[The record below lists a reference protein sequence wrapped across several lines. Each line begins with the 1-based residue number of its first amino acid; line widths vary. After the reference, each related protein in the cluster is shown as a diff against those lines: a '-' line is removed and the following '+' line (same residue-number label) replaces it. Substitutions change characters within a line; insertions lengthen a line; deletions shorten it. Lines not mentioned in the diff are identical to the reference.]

1 LMFCILFRS
10 ECEVLNE
17 TSFIGHIMPTL
28 LVRYGEIGLKSE
40 SVRRRFEQQLIKDIK
55 QRHVLAK
62 TQCIVT
68 QMRGR
73 LFVDSD
79 DWRKSCEILSRTFGV
94 VSFSPV
100 TTAPSDLE
108 TLIKASV
115 EYAEPLMFD
124 GASFAV
130 RARRSGNHPYTSQ
143 KVAEGVGEA
152 VLKAYGGKGVK
163 VSLDEP
169 DIEIHVEVREKTA
182 YMFSLVLPGPGG
194 MPLGT
199 QGKILSVVDTER
211 GLASTWLMMKRGCSV
226 LVMAENED
234 DIAPLRSWYPNLRA
248 IAAEDDLLAAA
259 DSNQCM
265 GVAVPYGLGDLAG
278 SRIIKGNLPVFYPLI
293 GMNEEDTKGLL
304 KRIRA

>member
-1 LMFCILFRS
+1 
-10 ECEVLNE
+10 
-17 TSFIGHIMPTL
+17 MPTL

-55 QRHVLAK
+55 QRHVLAN

-79 DWRKSCEILSRTFGV
+79 DWKKTCEILSRTFGV

-100 TTAPSDLE
+100 MAAPSDLGS
-108 TLIKASV
+108 LIKASV

-182 YMFSLVLPGPGG
+182 YMFSLILPGPGG

-199 QGKILSVVDTER
+199 QGKILSMIETER

-226 LVMAENED
+226 LVMAKNED
-234 DIAPLRSWYPNLRA
+234 DLVPLHNWYPNLRS
-248 IAAEDDLLAAA
+248 IPTEGDVLAAA
-259 DSNQCM
+259 EANQCM
-265 GVAVPYGLGDLAG
+265 GVAVPYTLGELAKTKPL
-278 SRIIKGNLPVFYPLI
+278 KGNLPVFYPLI
-293 GMNEEDTKGLL
+293 GMNEEDTKGLI

>member
-1 LMFCILFRS
+1 MAFVSR
-10 ECEVLNE
+10 CEVLNE
-17 TSFIGHIMPTL
+17 TSLMGHIMPTL

-55 QRHVLAK
+55 QRHVLSE

-100 TTAPSDLE
+100 TTVSSDLE
-108 TLIKASV
+108 ALKKSAV
-115 EYAEPLMFD
+115 EFAGPLMFD
-124 GASFAV
+124 SASFAI
-130 RARRSGNHPYTSQ
+130 RGRRSGNHPYTSQ
-143 KVAEGVGEA
+143 TMAEGVGEA
-152 VLKAYGGKGVK
+152 VLNAYSGRGVK

-169 DIEIHVEVREKTA
+169 DVEIHIEVREKSA
-182 YMFSLVLPGPGG
+182 YMFSSILAGPGG

-199 QGKILSVVDTER
+199 QGKILSVVDSER

-226 LVMAENED
+226 LVMADSEE
-234 DIAPLRSWYPNLRA
+234 ILSPLRGWYPNLRS
-248 IAAEDDLLAAA
+248 IRPHEDVLGTARA
-259 DSNQCM
+259 NQCT
-265 GVAVPYGLGDLAG
+265 GVAVPYTLAELARSKPLKGD
-278 SRIIKGNLPVFYPLI
+278 LPVFYPLI
-293 GMNEEDTKGLL
+293 GMNEEETRGLL
-304 KRIRA
+304 ERISA

>member
-1 LMFCILFRS
+1 MFCMAFVLG
-10 ECEVLNE
+10 CEVLNE
-17 TSFIGHIMPTL
+17 TSLMGHIMPTL

-55 QRHVLAK
+55 QRHALAN

-100 TTAPSDLE
+100 TTVPSELE
-108 TLIKASV
+108 TLKKAAV
-115 EYAEPLMFD
+115 EFAGQLVFD

-130 RARRSGNHPYTSQ
+130 RGRRSGNHPYTSQ
-143 KVAEGVGEA
+143 MMAEAVGEA
-152 VLKAYGGKGVK
+152 VLNSFSGRGVR

-169 DIEIHVEVREKTA
+169 DVEIHIEVREKSA
-182 YMFSLVLPGPGG
+182 YMFSSILAGPGG

-199 QGKILSVVDTER
+199 QGRLLSVVDSKR

-226 LVMAENED
+226 LVMAENEEMLS
-234 DIAPLRSWYPNLRA
+234 PLGSWYPHLKSVRPYEDVLG
-248 IAAEDDLLAAA
+248 AAEA
-259 DSNQCM
+259 NQCI
-265 GVAVPYGLGDLAG
+265 GVAVPFTLGELAK
-278 SRIIKGNLPVFYPLI
+278 SKPLKGNLPVFYPLI
-293 GMNEEDTKGLL
+293 GMNEEEIRGLL
-304 KRIRA
+304 ERISA